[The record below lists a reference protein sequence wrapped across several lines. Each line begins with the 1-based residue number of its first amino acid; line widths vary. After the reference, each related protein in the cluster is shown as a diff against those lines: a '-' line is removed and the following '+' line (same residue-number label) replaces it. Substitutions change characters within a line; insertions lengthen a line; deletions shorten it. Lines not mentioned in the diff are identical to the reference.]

1 MAALLLYVE
10 DIIVTRNDE
19 REKGRE
25 TWFEVEIS
33 KNVYDK
39 ETGET
44 EVFSWYWGAYST
56 LGIFILK
63 LKYVNNLL
71 IET

>member
-44 EVFSWYWGAYST
+44 EVFSWYWGD
-56 LGIFILK
+56 IFDTRDFH
-63 LKYVNNLL
+63 
-71 IET
+71 IETKVSE